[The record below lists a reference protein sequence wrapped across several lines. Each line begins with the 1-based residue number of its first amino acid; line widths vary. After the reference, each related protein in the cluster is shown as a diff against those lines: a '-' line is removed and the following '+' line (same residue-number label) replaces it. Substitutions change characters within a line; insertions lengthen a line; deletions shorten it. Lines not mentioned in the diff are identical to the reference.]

1 MEFKEIN
8 LSEWK
13 RIGKGGNG
21 AVYVNDAEPGKLLKL
36 NNNALDNLAA
46 VEKEFNTSKAIFD
59 LGLSTPEMIEI
70 VKVGNGF
77 GFLCQQ
83 IKGKQSL
90 SSLSAYNPQNIK
102 KWAGILAEEGKK
114 LHAIKATG
122 SEYIPSMKEKLLV
135 AARETRLLK
144 GKKKED
150 LIAFAESLEDA
161 PNLVH
166 GDFQFGNLII
176 AAGVPY
182 WIDLGE
188 ATHGNPMF
196 DLGHFYLL
204 ANIFSAQKRVREIS
218 HMTPMEMKEYW
229 NAFALAYNGKE
240 GIDAFNAECKRYAG
254 MDLIIFGHTRNLGF
268 IERFF
273 LSRLANKMIG

>member
-1 MEFKEIN
+1 MYI
-8 LSEWK
+8 
-13 RIGKGGNG
+13 
-21 AVYVNDAEPGKLLKL
+21 NDAEPGKLLKL
-36 NNNALDNLAA
+36 NYKASNNLAA
-46 VEKEFNTSKAIFD
+46 VEKEFYTSKAIYD

-83 IKGKQSL
+83 IKGKRSL

-102 KWAGILAEEGKK
+102 KWADILAEEGKK

-122 SEYIPSMKEKLLV
+122 SEFIPSMKEKLLV

-166 GDFQFGNLII
+166 GDFQFGNLIV
-176 AAGVPY
+176 ASGVPY

-204 ANIFSAQKRVREIS
+204 TNIFSAQKRVREIT
-218 HMTPMEMKEYW
+218 HMTPKEMQEYW
-229 NAFALAYNGKE
+229 NAFALAYNGEE

-254 MDLIIFGHTRNLGF
+254 IDLIIIGYTRNLSF
-268 IERFF
+268 TERLF
-273 LSRLANKMIG
+273 LSRLANQMIG

>member
-13 RIGKGGNG
+13 RIGEGGNG
-21 AVYVNDAEPGKLLKL
+21 AVYINDAEPGKLLKL
-36 NNNALDNLAA
+36 NYKASNNLAA
-46 VEKEFNTSKAIFD
+46 VEKEFYTSKAIYD
-59 LGLSTPEMIEI
+59 LGLSCPEMIEI
-70 VKVGNGF
+70 VKVGKGF

-83 IKGKQSL
+83 IKGKRSL
-90 SSLSAYNPQNIK
+90 SSLSGYNPQNIK
-102 KWAGILAEEGKK
+102 KWADILAEEGKK
-114 LHAIKATG
+114 LHAIRATG
-122 SEYIPSMKEKLLV
+122 SEYIPSMKEKLLA
-135 AARETRLLK
+135 AARETRFLK
-144 GKKKED
+144 GKKKDD

-166 GDFQFGNLII
+166 GDFQFGNLIV

-204 ANIFSAQKRVREIS
+204 TNIFSAQKRVREIT
-218 HMTPMEMKEYW
+218 HMTPKEMQEYW
-229 NAFALAYNGKE
+229 NAFALAYNGDE

-254 MDLIIFGHTRNLGF
+254 IDLIIIGHTRNLSF
-268 IERFF
+268 TERFF
-273 LSRLANKMIG
+273 LSRLANQMIG

>member
-1 MEFKEIN
+1 MEYKEIN

-13 RIGKGGNG
+13 KIGEGGNG
-21 AVYVNDAEPGKLLKL
+21 AVFVNDAEPGKLLKL
-36 NNNALDNLAA
+36 NYKASGTLAA
-46 VEKEFNTSKAIFD
+46 IEKEFYTSKAIYD

-70 VKVGNGF
+70 VKVENAF

-90 SSLSAYNPQNIK
+90 SSLSAYNPQNMN

-122 SEYIPSMKEKLLV
+122 SEYIPSMKEKLLA

-166 GDFQFGNLII
+166 GDFQFGNLIV
-176 AAGVPY
+176 AEGVPY

-188 ATHGNPMF
+188 AAHGNPMF

-204 ANIFSAQKRVREIS
+204 ANIFSAQKRVREIT
-218 HMTPMEMKEYW
+218 HMTQKEMQEYW

-240 GIDAFNAECKRYAG
+240 GIDTFNAECKRYAG
-254 MDLIIFGHTRNLGF
+254 IDLIILGYTQNLSF
-268 IERFF
+268 TERFF
-273 LSRLANKMIG
+273 LSKLANQMIG